1 MFAGAGQEKKC
12 CTNKSADGSK
22 EETTIEVGVGKAD
35 AARSE
40 TRKNDLM
47 VSGNSVWNR
56 SGDGSFYNGAK
67 FIIGLRGPELVPSVV
82 NKRTLICFEI
92 IRKYE

>member
-47 VSGNSVWNR
+47 VSGNSV
-56 SGDGSFYNGAK
+56 
-67 FIIGLRGPELVPSVV
+67 
-82 NKRTLICFEI
+82 
-92 IRKYE
+92 